1 MSSGRPTLDDVAALA
16 GVSRMTV
23 SNAFNRPDQLS
34 AATRLRVL
42 ESAAQLGYAGPD
54 PAARSL
60 RRGRAG
66 AVGLLLTERL
76 SYAFTDPGM
85 VELLRG
91 VAGALSDAGQGLLL
105 VPTLEDSGEGLVRDS
120 LVDAFIVC
128 SVPSGSPAIAA
139 VRARRLPLVTVGS
152 PRIPGV
158 PFVGIDNEREGRAV
172 AKHLLD
178 LGHSRLAVVDV
189 LDRDRPGLR
198 ARARGFSEQ
207 VRAVLGDGAVT
218 VQGAEVNDRAGG
230 RAAAASLLGKADAP
244 TAIFAVTDV
253 LALGVLEH
261 ARQAGVD
268 VPGRL
273 SVAGFDDVPDA
284 ARAEPPLTTVRQR
297 LSEQGRAAASIVLGL
312 VAGQRVRPP
321 RLPTQLVVRGST
333 GPAPVSRR

>member
-1 MSSGRPTLDDVAALA
+1 MTSGRPTLDDVAALA

-42 ESAAQLGYAGPD
+42 ASAAQLGYAGPD

-66 AVGLLLTERL
+66 AVGVLLTERL

-105 VPTLEDSGEGLVRDS
+105 VPTLEDAGEGLVRDS

-128 SVPSGSPAIAA
+128 QVPVGSPAFAA
-139 VRARRLPLVTVGS
+139 VRARRLPVVTVGS
-152 PRIPGV
+152 PRVPGI

-172 AKHLLD
+172 ARHLLD
-178 LGHSRLAVVDV
+178 LGHSRLAVIDV

-218 VQGAEVNDRAGG
+218 VHGAERNDRASGT
-230 RAAAASLLGKADAP
+230 AAAAQVLGRRGAP

-261 ARQAGVD
+261 AGRVGIA

-273 SVAGFDDVPDA
+273 SVAGFDDVPEA
-284 ARAEPPLTTVRQR
+284 ARADPPLTTVRQR
-297 LSEQGRAAASIVLGL
+297 LSDQGRAATTIVLGL
-312 VAGQRVRPP
+312 VAGEKVRPP
-321 RLPTQLVVRGST
+321 RLPPQLVVRAST
-333 GPAPVSRR
+333 GPVPAGR